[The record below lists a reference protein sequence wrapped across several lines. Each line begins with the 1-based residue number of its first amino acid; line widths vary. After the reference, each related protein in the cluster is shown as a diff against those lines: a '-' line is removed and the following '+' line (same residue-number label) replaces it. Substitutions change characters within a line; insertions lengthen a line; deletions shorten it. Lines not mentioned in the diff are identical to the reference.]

1 MAVTPEERVKP
12 GRPEGRR
19 RLVAALVVLGGL
31 CVLLALP
38 LGYLNREVFSSS
50 GFADN
55 SVRSLESPAVRT
67 QLSQDVTQVLVAQD
81 PSLVS
86 VEPVLRGLTE
96 TLITSPPVEA
106 IVRLAAGQTHAALFS
121 SSQQSVVVDLANLGV
136 AVIGFIDRQNPQAAN
151 RLQQPRS
158 LALKLANRTLTLDLI
173 KLANTVRLLAFL
185 LPLLALTLFAAAL
198 ATTRNRRRTALAIGV
213 TLTTV
218 GLAALAAYLAGR
230 GVLILLTGASD
241 RDVVA
246 GIFDAFFARFPIWAF
261 VLALAG
267 AVIVGAAV
275 SITSDT
281 EKSRVPHQIIWERIT
296 SRPRGTGE
304 ALVRALVLLGVSA
317 FAFLNPNGFLKF
329 LVMLLAAW
337 LAYYAVMILLGL
349 LVVSRTGDQPLEP
362 GIGRRFLKLS
372 AASICALVL
381 VTGVLAVVVDQRS
394 VSTGTVPSTGC
405 NGMKTLCGKAFD
417 DVVFPSSHNSM
428 SAAQSG
434 FLNANQGLSIVN
446 QLDSGVRG
454 LLVDVYEGQRNDQG
468 IVRTN
473 LSKKAVDSV
482 SAQIG
487 SEGLAAVQR
496 LAGSVAF
503 GPVSGKKQLFLCH
516 IVCEL
521 GATDAVSEF
530 RQIADW
536 MDHNPKEVLVMMVED
551 AASAAV
557 VKQALSDGGLAGFA
571 NDYQP
576 AATSTFPTL
585 QQMIDSN
592 KRLWVMAEQNGD
604 ATGWYHRGFKVT
616 QETPYKF
623 TSPPELQT
631 AASCRPNRGG
641 TRPPLFLVNSWV
653 ESYPPNPEKAGI
665 VNRRSSLLE
674 RARRCEKQRGLTAN
688 LLAVDFADR
697 GDVVGAARV
706 LNRR

>member
-1 MAVTPEERVKP
+1 MAATPDEP
-12 GRPEGRR
+12 IDPPRPDKRR
-19 RLVAALVVLGGL
+19 RLGAALVVLGGL
-31 CVLLALP
+31 CLLLALP

-55 SVRSLESPAVRT
+55 SVRSLESSAVRT
-67 QLSQDVTQVLVAQD
+67 KLSNDVTQALVVQD

-96 TLITSPPVEA
+96 TLVTSPPVEA

-121 SSQQSVVVDLANLGV
+121 SNQQSVVIDLANLGV

-185 LPLLALTLFAAAL
+185 LPLLAIFLFAAAL
-198 ATTRNRRRTALAIGV
+198 AMTRNRRRTALAIGV

-218 GLAALAAYLAGR
+218 GLAALAAYLVGR
-230 GVLILLTGASD
+230 GVLILLVGSSD
-241 RDVVA
+241 RDVVM
-246 GIFDAFFARFPIWAF
+246 GIFDAFFSRFPIWAF
-261 VLALAG
+261 SFALVG
-267 AVIVGAAV
+267 AIIVGAAV

-281 EKSRVPHQIIWERIT
+281 RGSRVPHQVIWERMT

-304 ALVRALVLLGVSA
+304 ALVRALVLLGVA
-317 FAFLNPNGFLKF
+317 TFAFLDPNGFLKF
-329 LVMLLAAW
+329 LVLLLAAW

-381 VTGVLAVVVDQRS
+381 VTGVLAVVVKQRS
-394 VSTGTVPSTGC
+394 DGTAKVASTGC
-405 NGMKTLCGKAFD
+405 NGMQSLCDRTFD
-417 DVVFPSSHNSM
+417 EVVFPSSHNSM

-446 QLDSGVRG
+446 QLDLGVRG
-454 LLVDVYEGQRNDQG
+454 LLIDVYEGRRNDQA

-521 GATDAVSEF
+521 GATDAVPEF
-530 RQIADW
+530 RQVADW
-536 MDHNPKEVLVMMVED
+536 MDRNPKEVLVLMIED
-551 AASAAV
+551 AAPAAV
-557 VKQALSDGGLAGFA
+557 VKQALSDGGLAGYA

-576 AATSTFPTL
+576 TATSTFPTL
-585 QQMIDSN
+585 QQMIDSD

-604 ATGWYHRGFKVT
+604 ATGWYHRAFQVT

-641 TRPPLFLVNSWV
+641 TNPPLFLVNSWV
-653 ESYPPNPEKAGI
+653 ESYPPNPEKATI
-665 VNRRSSLLE
+665 VNRRPFLLE
-674 RARRCEKQRGLTAN
+674 RARRCEMQRSLTAN

-697 GDVVGAARV
+697 GDVVGVARV